1 MEMND
6 RRAALRGPHPTNFY
20 RPVETPTSVSR
31 EERRDAVY
39 EDSLLKGSWHTFPR
53 PIWTRGPLG
62 TPVMRQVRIWRRT
75 DAIRLA
81 KSDYVTAEGRHKIG
95 RGLGYSSLIKPGE
108 RLGMFTGDFMTRVDF
123 NLRPSCFGVGLDEE
137 NVLQCELYA
146 QHWCI
151 PSHCND
157 YRGLENRH
165 TGAPGVANCA
175 LVRGDGDD
183 VWLVAIREM
192 RPGPRGYVEALTDYG
207 EDCDP
212 LTMLNSA

>member
-1 MEMND
+1 MND
-6 RRAALRGPHPTNFY
+6 RRASLRGPHPTNFY
-20 RPVETPTSVSR
+20 RPVERPTSVSR

-39 EDSLLKGSWHTFPR
+39 VDSLLKGSWHTFPR

-62 TPVMRQVRIWRRT
+62 TPVLRLVRICKRA
-75 DAIRLA
+75 DAIRLP
-81 KSDYVTAEGRHKIG
+81 KSDFLTAKGRHKIG
-95 RGLGYSSLIKPGE
+95 RGLGYTSVI
-108 RLGMFTGDFMTRVDF
+108 MTRVDF

-137 NVLQCELYA
+137 NVLQCEQYA

-165 TGAPGVANCA
+165 TGALGVANCA

-183 VWLVAIREM
+183 IWLVAIREM

>member
-1 MEMND
+1 MND
-6 RRAALRGPHPTNFY
+6 RLATLRGPHPTNFY
-20 RPVETPTSVSR
+20 RPVERPTSVAR

-39 EDSLLKGSWHTFPR
+39 ADSLLKGSWLTF
-53 PIWTRGPLG
+53 PLG
-62 TPVMRQVRIWRRT
+62 TPVLKLRRIWRRA

-81 KSDYVTAEGRHKIG
+81 KSDFWTAEGRNEIG
-95 RGLGYSSLIKPGE
+95 RGLGYASVIMPGE

-165 TGAPGVANCA
+165 TGALGVANCA

-183 VWLVAIREM
+183 IWLVAIREM